1 MHAHCRLEVVVSPT
15 TTRVL
20 CGWWRWLEW
29 TLTCYAGPCT
39 CLLVLSSGPED
50 HLAAVKKLQEEGRA
64 RCVCLYVWHVCE
76 CVCVDVQG
84 AWLEQTLCGSS
95 NAALPYPVAR
105 PISDAGH
112 TAPSAGPSCPAGR
125 VSQVSILACMRIKAL
140 V

>member
-1 MHAHCRLEVVVSPT
+1 M
-15 TTRVL
+15 
-20 CGWWRWLEW
+20 
-29 TLTCYAGPCT
+29 
-39 CLLVLSSGPED
+39 
-50 HLAAVKKLQEEGRA
+50 
-64 RCVCLYVWHVCE
+64 CVCVFVHVCE
-76 CVCVDVQG
+76 RARVDVHG

-95 NAALPYPVAR
+95 NAALWYPVAR